1 MNAHGTA
8 PGTPLDGPL
17 SLETRVAGAAPKVKK
32 ATMIPPESS
41 VSTILK
47 TSIDVVLDG
56 GEVIPIVQH
65 LAALLIKFKNKAK
78 ELEKTVKD
86 ANRKLHWAE
95 RMLRALGSLPMP
107 VGSPKNNFQ
116 IIR

>member
-1 MNAHGTA
+1 
-8 PGTPLDGPL
+8 
-17 SLETRVAGAAPKVKK
+17 
-32 ATMIPPESS
+32 MIPLESS

-47 TSIDVVLDG
+47 KSIDDVLETG
-56 GEVIPIVQH
+56 KVIPIVEH

-78 ELEKTVKD
+78 ELENTVKD

-95 RMLRALGSLPMP
+95 RMLRALRSLPMP
-107 VGSPKNNFQ
+107 VGSPKNNLQ